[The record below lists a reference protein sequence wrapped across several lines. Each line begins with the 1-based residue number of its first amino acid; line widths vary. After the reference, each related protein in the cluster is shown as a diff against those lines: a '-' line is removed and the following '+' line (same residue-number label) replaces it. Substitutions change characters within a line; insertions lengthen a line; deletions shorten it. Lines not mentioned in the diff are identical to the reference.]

1 MSPKC
6 RSARQGSS
14 IFRDGSA
21 EMFFFGRRV
30 SVQYVRPTLP
40 AHPCGHDDSPIAP
53 PPPPPPSP
61 PAPCLLLLPAAIH
74 YLLPTKNLDQ
84 VSIHTTRITHITHK
98 VGLPAYTT
106 MHSPALHARTHAPFH
121 LNATSA
127 RPPSPS
133 LPLPSHPSNPAPSAR
148 ARHAAA
154 PRWSCQW
161 WGGAS
166 KPRLDAA
173 HICAACNAHVSV
185 FQFHVYTHPSPD
197 PSARPT
203 SKHPEAHQD
212 VRGIRGQGYAI
223 GDPGTSRPYMVPI
236 SVVVAAA
243 SRHCR
248 QCTHCRRCS
257 HHETG

>member
-1 MSPKC
+1 
-6 RSARQGSS
+6 
-14 IFRDGSA
+14 
-21 EMFFFGRRV
+21 MFFFGRRV

-40 AHPCGHDDSPIAP
+40 AHPCGHDDSPIA
-53 PPPPPPSP
+53 PPPPSP

-148 ARHAAA
+148 ARRAAA

-166 KPRLDAA
+166 KPRFDAA
-173 HICAACNAHVSV
+173 HICAACMHLSAFSS
-185 FQFHVYTHPSPD
+185 FIFTHIHLQIPLLD
-197 PSARPT
+197 PLANTLKHIKPRRSKLLLLRAGRRRDQGPG
-203 SKHPEAHQD
+203 SSCHRRRKHPH
-212 VRGIRGQGYAI
+212 
-223 GDPGTSRPYMVPI
+223 
-236 SVVVAAA
+236 
-243 SRHCR
+243 
-248 QCTHCRRCS
+248 
-257 HHETG
+257 